1 MNDRNDETAVLTAQI
16 GRPPRAAAVV
26 SSRCHL
32 GLPVV
37 TQVPPLLD
45 TGEPF
50 PTRYWLG
57 CPLAQRRIS
66 RIEAAGG
73 VRAFAIEAENDPVFR
88 GELEA
93 AHQRYADARDAEVPA
108 DARLRP
114 SGGVGGARQGVKCL
128 HAHYADH
135 AAGNVNPV
143 GARVAQQVEPLNC
156 VSPCVVTSES
166 PPCRNPAWREPGPEE
181 A

>member
-1 MNDRNDETAVLTAQI
+1 MSERNNDTAVLTAQI
-16 GRPPRAAAVV
+16 GRPPRSEAVV
-26 SSRCHL
+26 SARCHL

-37 TQVPPLLD
+37 TQVPPVLD

-73 VRAFAIEAENDPVFR
+73 VRDFALEAEQDPVFR

-93 AHQRYADARDAEVPA
+93 AHERYARARDAEIPE

-114 SGGVGGARQGVKCL
+114 SGGVGGARRGVKCL

-135 AAGNVNPV
+135 AAGNLNPV
-143 GARVAQQVEPLNC
+143 GARVAEQVEPLNC
-156 VSPCVVTSES
+156 KAPCVLVEAEPAS
-166 PPCRNPAWREPGPEE
+166 RNPEWREPGAEE
-181 A
+181 T